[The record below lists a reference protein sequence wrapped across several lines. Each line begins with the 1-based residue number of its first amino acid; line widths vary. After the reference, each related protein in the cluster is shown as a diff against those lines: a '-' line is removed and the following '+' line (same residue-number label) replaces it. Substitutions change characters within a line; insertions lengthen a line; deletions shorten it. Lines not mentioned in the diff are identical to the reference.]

1 MALCG
6 ARSSGGIGR
15 TPPDPFFGNASNL
28 PQRLPARPEIAEQ
41 IGRHL
46 AHLNLFR
53 ALCDAVA
60 AMVAIDVLD
69 RLVPRIADPAM
80 DLHPA
85 VGGLADEAVRPIVA
99 PSDLFRQL
107 APDLLLLHIFHFP

>member
-1 MALCG
+1 MRRKSTAATTGSRARCC
-6 ARSSGGIGR
+6 ARSSCGSGR

-60 AMVAIDVLD
+60 AMVAIDVLE
-69 RLVPRIADPAM
+69 RLVPRSEGRR
-80 DLHPA
+80 
-85 VGGLADEAVRPIVA
+85 VGKEGVSTCRSRWSPYNLKKK
-99 PSDLFRQL
+99 
-107 APDLLLLHIFHFP
+107 